1 MNKLLGFIRPYHPQ
15 VYVAALAMAVLG
27 MPLSKVLISISMIVL
42 LVNWLLEG
50 GLKEKFNL
58 FFKNKIAVALASL
71 YLLHLLGLFWTTDF
85 AYGLKDLKTK
95 LPLLLLPL
103 ILSSTPVLSE
113 KNFRTVLH
121 IFLFA
126 LFCETMVGVYNLFG
140 FSGKIITNMREMT
153 SHVSHIRFS
162 LMLCLGVFS
171 VAYLITKWKDEY
183 SRSQKIT
190 MGSLALW
197 FMFFLFVLQSANGLI
212 IFFIASLFS
221 VFYGIV
227 KTNNKTLKISFLSV
241 IILSVVGAGV
251 WLGSVVKDFYHVNE
265 VNVAELDSLTA
276 LGNPYQHNM
285 KDTRIEN
292 GNRVGVYVS
301 WEELEQ
307 AWNKRSDLKFDEKDK
322 NGSLVCFT
330 LERFLTS
337 KGYRKDAGGV
347 AQLTD
352 KEVAAIHS
360 GVANYRYLDKLSF
373 SDRIYE
379 ILWEFE
385 DYRTKGNP
393 SGHSV
398 MQRFEYWKA
407 AVNIIKEN
415 KYFGVGTGDVALSYK
430 EQYNK
435 TNSPLSDNFR
445 KRAHNQ
451 YLTVAVTFGIFG
463 LVWFLVSLFYPLIAH
478 RFQPGYVYLVF
489 LIITLLS
496 FISEDTLE
504 SQAGLTFFAFFN
516 SFFLFCNTL
525 LKADEHS

>member
-15 VYVAALAMAVLG
+15 VYIAALAMAAIGL
-27 MPLSKVLISISMIVL
+27 PLSKVLISISMIL
-42 LVNWLLEG
+42 LFANWLVEG
-50 GLKEKFNL
+50 GLKEKMNL
-58 FFKNKIAVALASL
+58 FFSNKIAVALASL
-71 YLLHLLGLFWTTDF
+71 YLLHLIGLLWTTDF
-85 AYGLKDLKTK
+85 AYALKDLKTK

-126 LFCETMVGVYNLFG
+126 LFCETMVGVYNLYG

-171 VAYLITKWKDEY
+171 VVYLIAKWKDEY
-183 SRSQKIT
+183 SQQQKIM
-190 MGSLALW
+190 MGSLAVW

-212 IFFIASLFS
+212 IFFVTTLFTI
-221 VFYGIV
+221 FYGII
-227 KTNNKTLKISFLSV
+227 KTKNNLLKISFFSV
-241 IILSVVGAGV
+241 ILLFIVGSGI
-251 WLGSVVKDFYHVNE
+251 WLGSVVKSFYHVNE

-285 KDTRIEN
+285 KDARIEN
-292 GNRVGVYVS
+292 GNRVAVYVA

-307 AWNKRSDLKFDEKDK
+307 AWNKRSDLKFNEKDK

-347 AQLTD
+347 AQLTEKD
-352 KEVAAIHS
+352 IAAIQS

-385 DYRTKGNP
+385 DYRIKGNP

-407 AVNIIKEN
+407 AINIIKEN
-415 KYFGVGTGDVALSYK
+415 KLLGVGTGDLVTAYNQ
-430 EQYNK
+430 QYDK
-435 TNSPLSDNFR
+435 MNSPLSEKFR

-451 YLTVAVTFGIFG
+451 YLTIAVTFGLFG
-463 LVWFLVSLFYPLIAH
+463 FLWFLFSLFYPLVAH
-478 RFQPGYVYLVF
+478 HFQPGYIYLAF
-489 LIITLLS
+489 LIIVLLS

-504 SQAGLTFFAFFN
+504 SQAGVTFFAFFN

>member
-1 MNKLLGFIRPYHPQ
+1 MNKVLGFIRPYHPQ

-27 MPLSKVLISISMIVL
+27 MPLSKVLISISMIL
-42 LVNWLLEG
+42 LFANWLVEG
-50 GLKEKFNL
+50 GLKEKMRL
-58 FFKNKIAVALASL
+58 FFSNKIAVALASL
-71 YLLHLLGLFWTTDF
+71 YLLHLIGLFWTNDF
-85 AYGLKDLKTK
+85 AYALKDLKTK
-95 LPLLLLPL
+95 LPLLLLPV
-103 ILSSTPVLSE
+103 ILSSTPALSDN
-113 KNFRTVLH
+113 NFKIVLH
-121 IFLFA
+121 VFLFA
-126 LFCETMVGVYNLFG
+126 LFCETMVGVYNLYG

-162 LMLCLGVFS
+162 LMLCMGIFS

-183 SRSQKIT
+183 SQRQKIM
-190 MGSLALW
+190 MGSLAVW

-212 IFFIASLFS
+212 IFFITALFS
-221 VFYGIV
+221 VFYGIL
-227 KTNNKTLKISFLSV
+227 KTKNRALKISFFSF
-241 IILSVVGAGV
+241 IILSIAAAGLWV
-251 WLGSVVKDFYHVNE
+251 GSVVKNFYHVNE
-265 VNVAELDSLTA
+265 VNVAQLDTLTA
-276 LGNPYQHNM
+276 LGNRYKHNM

-292 GNRVGVYVS
+292 GNRVGVYVA

-307 AWNKRSDLKFDEKDK
+307 AWNKRSDLKFDDKDK

-352 KEVAAIHS
+352 KDIAAIQS

-385 DYRTKGNP
+385 DYRTKRNP

-407 AVNIIKEN
+407 ALNIIKEN
-415 KYFGVGTGDVALSYK
+415 KNFGVGTGDLANAYN
-430 EQYNK
+430 EQYDK
-435 TNSPLSDNFR
+435 TNSPLAENFR

-451 YLTVAVTFGIFG
+451 YLTIAVTFGIFG
-463 LVWFLVSLFYPLIAH
+463 FLWFLFSLFYPLVAH
-478 RFQPGYVYLVF
+478 RFQPGYLYLVF
-489 LIITLLS
+489 FIIALLS

-504 SQAGLTFFAFFN
+504 SQAGVTFFAFFN
-516 SFFLFCNTL
+516 SFLLFCNTL
-525 LKADEHS
+525 LKADEHP

>member
-15 VYVAALAMAVLG
+15 VYVAALAMAVIG
-27 MPLSKVLISISMIVL
+27 MPLSKVLISISMFVL
-42 LVNWLLEG
+42 LGNWLIEG

-58 FFKNKIAVALASL
+58 FFKNKIAVVLASL
-71 YLLHLLGLFWTTDF
+71 YVLHLIGLLWTTDF
-85 AYGLKDLKTK
+85 TYAFKDLKTK

-113 KNFRTVLH
+113 KNFRIVLH
-121 IFLFA
+121 VFLFA
-126 LFCETMVGVYNLFG
+126 LFSETMVGVYNLYG
-140 FSGKIITNMREMT
+140 FSGKIVTNMREMT

-162 LMLCLGVFS
+162 LMLCLGIFS
-171 VAYLITKWKDEY
+171 VFYLIMKWKDEY
-183 SRSQKIT
+183 SQRQKIM
-190 MGSLALW
+190 MGSLAVW
-197 FMFFLFVLQSANGLI
+197 FIFFLFVLQSANGLI
-212 IFFIASLFS
+212 IFFIAALFS

-227 KTNNKTLKISFLSV
+227 KTRNKVLKVSFLSV
-241 IILSVVGAGV
+241 IILSIVGTGI
-251 WLGSVVKDFYHVNE
+251 WLGNIVKKFYHVNE
-265 VNVAELDSLTA
+265 VNVTQLDSLTA
-276 LGNPYQHNM
+276 IGNPYKHNM

-301 WEELEQ
+301 WEELEE
-307 AWNKRSDLKFDEKDK
+307 AWNKRSDLKFFDKDK
-322 NGSLVCFT
+322 NGSQVCFT

-347 AQLTD
+347 TQLTD
-352 KEVAAIHS
+352 KDIAAIQS

-415 KYFGVGTGDVALSYK
+415 KILGVGTGDVAEAYK
-430 EQYNK
+430 EQYERMK
-435 TNSPLSDNFR
+435 SPLSENFR

-451 YLTVAVTFGIFG
+451 YLTIAVTLGIFG
-463 LVWFLVSLFYPLIAH
+463 FICFLVSLLYPLIVY
-478 RFQPGYVYLVF
+478 RFQPGYIYLVF
-489 LIITLLS
+489 LIIILLS